1 MGTCGG
7 VEGAKV
13 GKRNI
18 SWSSVL
24 LTLGLALAIFSW
36 WGMFTQSGNRAF
48 DEMAGMIPVAAGLVA
63 GLLLL
68 GGLACKLKQLR

>member
-1 MGTCGG
+1 M
-7 VEGAKV
+7 
-13 GKRNI
+13 
-18 SWSSVL
+18 

-68 GGLACKLKQLR
+68 AGLAWKLKQLR